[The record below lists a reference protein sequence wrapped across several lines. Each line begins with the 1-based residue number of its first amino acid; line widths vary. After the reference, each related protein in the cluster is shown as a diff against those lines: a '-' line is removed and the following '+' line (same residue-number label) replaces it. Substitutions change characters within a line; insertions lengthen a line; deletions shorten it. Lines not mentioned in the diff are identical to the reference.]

1 MLTYTIHSKQDKSE
15 FEQIRNGYGQFSNR
29 PTVKSHV
36 TDLDYFLLILD
47 IKVTLDE
54 KKIFSFKLALSS
66 CRRSVYSLLEI
77 LVRSGL
83 DEESLGQV

>member
-1 MLTYTIHSKQDKSE
+1 MLTYTIHSKQDTSE

-36 TDLDYFLLILD
+36 KDLDYSSFLD

>member
-1 MLTYTIHSKQDKSE
+1 MLTYTIHSKQDTSE
-15 FEQIRNGYGQFSNR
+15 FEQLRNGYGQFSNR